1 MADALDPDAL
11 RAASVTSDGPWRSVE
26 HHDTIGSTNVRA
38 AALDGP
44 WRVVVADHQS
54 QGRGRLARRWEA
66 PPGASVAVSATVPV
80 PAAGPAWLPLVAGL
94 AVVQAVEAVTGLRAE
109 LKWPNDVLLPDD
121 GSRKVCGILC
131 ELVAGTRERA
141 AFVVV
146 GTGLNVSQTR
156 EELPV
161 PTATSLSLAG
171 ADAVDRTAL
180 VAAYLRA
187 LARRLGEPAASVR
200 EAYRSR
206 CTTIGRLVTLSLPD
220 GATVTGEA
228 VGVDADGRL
237 LVDGPQGRVAWAAGD
252 VVHAR
257 PPAAGE
263 PPVK

>member
-11 RAASVTSDGPWRSVE
+11 RALVVGSDAPWLDVE

-54 QGRGRLARRWEA
+54 QGRGRLARPWEA

-94 AVVQAVEAVTGLRAE
+94 AVVEAVEAVTGLRAE

-131 ELVAGTRERA
+131 ELVAATRDRP

-146 GTGLNVSQTR
+146 GTGVNVRQTR
-156 EELPV
+156 QELPV

-171 ADAVDRTAL
+171 AHDVDRTAL

-187 LARRLGEPAASVR
+187 LAERIGEPAGSVR

-206 CTTIGRLVTLSLPD
+206 CSTIGRLVTLTLPD
-220 GATVTGEA
+220 GATLTGEA
-228 VGVDADGRL
+228 VGMDVEGRL

-252 VVHAR
+252 VVHAG
-257 PPAAGE
+257 PPAGGAPLVG
-263 PPVK
+263 